1 MTAIGPTANHW
12 LRHSRNVTFIYNEVR
27 AVEERG
33 HSTAQEYRT
42 NNAVDDEE
50 RLEGANAQE
59 IAQLVLK
66 FVANGLNNKREEYN
80 HPKPIGTAKAGT
92 IKQRERCKEAT
103 TKYHQRSKG
112 KFPLSAS
119 GINHQPAFVLG
130 LTKGKYKGVC
140 ALNKHQEHQ
149 QCA

>member
-66 FVANGLNNKREEYN
+66 FVANGLNNKREKYN

-92 IKQRERCKEAT
+92 IKQRERCKETT